1 MVDSDYTSS
10 ISESKIL
17 VLLVFVL
24 VIFRVVNAFLQKQAT
39 NVASALIKNVTIVV
53 LGDIGRSPRMQYH
66 ALSFAQNGWKVDLVG
81 YDGSKPLTSI
91 TNNQNINVHYISH
104 PWHLPDNIPKLLFF
118 VYAPIKVYIQILFLY
133 WTLFVRINRPT
144 YILVQNPPSIPTL
157 MIVQFVCWARQTD
170 LIIDWH
176 NFGYT
181 ILGIRLGHNSRIVK
195 IAKWYEKLYGRRAH
209 AHLTVTAAMHRE
221 LMYKWEVQG
230 AISTLY
236 DRPQSHFKKLDL
248 EEIHEFLTRFDLE
261 EIISKQ
267 SIGANF
273 LPPSSTTSTLLTTKP
288 SPDTPAKYR
297 SDRPILIVSSTSWT
311 ADEDF
316 SILLKA
322 AEQYDQAAD
331 KTSQNKFPKLVFII
345 TGKGPLKDMYER
357 EISKISL
364 KNVRI
369 VTAWLSAEDYPL
381 ILGCADLGIS
391 LHKSSSGMDL
401 PMKVVDMFGCGLPV
415 CAIKFDCIGELVQHN
430 KNGLIFNNEEELARQ
445 LIVNYP
451 ANASKIESMRKHV
464 DEFQK
469 ERWDTNWNR
478 VVLPLLTI

>member
-1 MVDSDYTSS
+1 MDSDSDYTSS
-10 ISESKIL
+10 FSESKIL

-24 VIFRVVNAFLQKQAT
+24 VIFRALSAFLQKQAN
-39 NVASALIKNVTIVV
+39 NVASVLTKNVTIVV

-81 YDGSKPLTSI
+81 YDGAKPLTSI
-91 TNNQNINVHYISH
+91 TDNQNINIHYISH
-104 PWHLPDNIPKLLFF
+104 PWHLPDSLPKLLFL
-118 VYAPIKVYIQILFLY
+118 VYAPIKVYIQILLLY
-133 WTLFVRINRPT
+133 WTLFARINRPN

-157 MIVQFVCWARQTD
+157 MIVQFVCWARQTE

-176 NFGYT
+176 NFGFT
-181 ILGIRLGHNSRIVK
+181 ILGLRLGHNNFIVK
-195 IAKWYEKLYGRRAH
+195 IAKWYEKLYGGRAH
-209 AHLTVTAAMHRE
+209 AHLTVTSAMHRE

-248 EEIHEFLTRFDLE
+248 EEIHEFLTRFNLE

-273 LPPSSTTSTLLTTKP
+273 LPPSSKMSTLLTTKP
-288 SPDTPAKYR
+288 SSDSPAKYR

-322 AEQYDQAAD
+322 AERYDQSTD
-331 KTSQNKFPKLVFII
+331 NLPKLVFII
-345 TGKGPLKDMYER
+345 TGKGPLKDKYER
-357 EISKISL
+357 EISKMSL

-369 VTAWLSAEDYPL
+369 VTTWLPAEDYPL
-381 ILGCADLGIS
+381 ILGIS

-430 KNGLIFNNEEELARQ
+430 KNGLIFNNEEELAKQ
-445 LIVNYP
+445 LIELFTDYP
-451 ANASKIESMRKHV
+451 ANTLKIESMRKHV

-478 VVLPLLTI
+478 VVLPLVNI

>member
-1 MVDSDYTSS
+1 MVDSDGTPS
-10 ISESKIL
+10 ISESRII
-17 VLLVFVL
+17 VLLIFIII
-24 VIFRVVNAFLQKQAT
+24 VIRVVSVFLQKQAQ
-39 NVASALIKNVTIVV
+39 NVASILVKNVTIVV

-81 YDGSKPLTSI
+81 YD
-91 TNNQNINVHYISH
+91 
-104 PWHLPDNIPKLLFF
+104 
-118 VYAPIKVYIQILFLY
+118 VYTQLLFLY
-133 WTLFVRINRPT
+133 WILFARINSPNF
-144 YILVQNPPSIPTL
+144 ILVQNPPSIPTL
-157 MIVQFVCWARQTD
+157 MIVQFVCWARQTN

-181 ILGIRLGHNSRIVK
+181 ILGIRLGQDT
-195 IAKWYEKLYGRRAH
+195 H

-248 EEIHEFLTRFDLE
+248 EEIHEFLTKFNLE

-273 LPPSSTTSTLLTTKP
+273 LPPSSSTSTILTTKP
-288 SPDTPAKYR
+288 SPTSPANYR

-316 SILLKA
+316 SILLNA
-322 AEQYDQAAD
+322 AKRYDQVAD
-331 KTSQNKFPKLVFII
+331 KSSQNTFPKLIFII
-345 TGKGPLKDMYER
+345 TGKGPLRDKYER
-357 EISKISL
+357 EI
-364 KNVRI
+364 R
-369 VTAWLSAEDYPL
+369 
-381 ILGCADLGIS
+381 CADLGIS

-401 PMKVVDMFGCGLPV
+401 PMKIVD
-415 CAIKFDCIGELVQHN
+415 IIGELVQHG
-430 KNGLIFNNEEELARQ
+430 KNGLIFKNEEELARQ
-445 LIVNYP
+445 LIELFNDYP
-451 ANASKIESMRKHV
+451 ANASKIKLMRKHV

-469 ERWDTNWNR
+469 NRWDANWNR
-478 VVLPLLTI
+478 VVLPLLNI

>member
-1 MVDSDYTSS
+1 
-10 ISESKIL
+10 
-17 VLLVFVL
+17 
-24 VIFRVVNAFLQKQAT
+24 
-39 NVASALIKNVTIVV
+39 
-53 LGDIGRSPRMQYH
+53 
-66 ALSFAQNGWKVDLVG
+66 
-81 YDGSKPLTSI
+81 
-91 TNNQNINVHYISH
+91 
-104 PWHLPDNIPKLLFF
+104 
-118 VYAPIKVYIQILFLY
+118 
-133 WTLFVRINRPT
+133 
-144 YILVQNPPSIPTL
+144 
-157 MIVQFVCWARQTD
+157 
-170 LIIDWH
+170 
-176 NFGYT
+176 
-181 ILGIRLGHNSRIVK
+181 
-195 IAKWYEKLYGRRAH
+195 YEKLYGRRAH

-288 SPDTPAKYR
+288 SSDTPAKYR

-331 KTSQNKFPKLVFII
+331 KTSKNKFPKLVFII
-345 TGKGPLKDMYER
+345 TGKGPLKDKYER

-369 VTAWLSAEDYPL
+369 VTTWLSAEDYPL

-430 KNGLIFNNEEELARQ
+430 KNGIIFNNEE
-445 LIVNYP
+445 
-451 ANASKIESMRKHV
+451 
-464 DEFQK
+464 
-469 ERWDTNWNR
+469 
-478 VVLPLLTI
+478 